1 MSESRSRNHIESA
14 VVLYNT
20 LVDFIEDLYRDVYP
34 EDQYWSRMSAFE
46 MLEALRNSASYEKKY
61 NELLGDN
68 LREAQARSANLLTSI
83 LEASNLLQGID
94 IEDERHST
102 IETTI
107 DMLEIFKEK
116 EEGKT
121 PSKRGNGRRTKVL
134 KDLNVSHD
142 GEY

>member
-142 GEY
+142 SEY